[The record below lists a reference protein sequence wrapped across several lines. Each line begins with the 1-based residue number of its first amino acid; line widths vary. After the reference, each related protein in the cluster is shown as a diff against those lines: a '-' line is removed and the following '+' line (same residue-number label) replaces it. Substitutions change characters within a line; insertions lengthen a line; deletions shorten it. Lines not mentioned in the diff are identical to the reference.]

1 MAQEAKERAVALR
14 ITLKQEMLQRKPS
27 FSEEEAFVLRGLL
40 LDTPP
45 QNEPHHQ
52 DDPAKTNHN
61 NKRQL
66 SDEILFSLPTPAE
79 LSNQKAELPAHHKPA
94 KRRSTLG
101 LWKAFECGF
110 SPSVLL
116 RKAALVAGDEPLCG
130 KEIEH
135 PCSSEMK
142 EPQDDEVPT
151 EEEEDDDDIASDVEV
166 RPDSKSDAS
175 AASSWDENDH
185 QDTYDTWE
193 VRSIHCFGKNL
204 VAASHFF

>member
-1 MAQEAKERAVALR
+1 MAQDAKERAVALR

-40 LDTPP
+40 LDTSS
-45 QNEPHHQ
+45 QNEAHHQ
-52 DDPAKTNHN
+52 DDSAKKN
-61 NKRQL
+61 NNTRQL

-79 LSNQKAELPAHHKPA
+79 LSNQKAELPMHHKPA

-110 SPSVLL
+110 SSSVLL
-116 RKAALVAGDEPLCG
+116 RKAALVAGDEPLRG

-135 PCSSEMK
+135 PCSSDMK

-151 EEEEDDDDIASDVEV
+151 EEEEDDDDIASDMEV
-166 RPDSKSDAS
+166 RPDSISDAS

-193 VRSIHCFGKNL
+193 VRWTHSIHCFGK
-204 VAASHFF
+204 AS